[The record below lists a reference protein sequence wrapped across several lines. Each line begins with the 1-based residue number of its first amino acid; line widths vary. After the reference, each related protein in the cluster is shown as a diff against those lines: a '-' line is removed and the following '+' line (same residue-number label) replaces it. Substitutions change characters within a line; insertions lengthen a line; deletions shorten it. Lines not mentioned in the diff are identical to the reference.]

1 MLWSGILCESGR
13 VLVNLQRRVMKSA
26 VGVLGVQAKIVSG
39 AQNLQI
45 LLESLEIF
53 ASLADMFCVH
63 TMLR

>member
-1 MLWSGILCESGR
+1 M
-13 VLVNLQRRVMKSA
+13 NLQRRVMKSA